1 MNSQARKGV
10 IRLGKFFRLVQNE
23 HIKIF
28 TRISTWVLVIL
39 MAVVSVAFTGL
50 MKFMQYQRN
59 NVIYSDQYKEDYERE
74 IQYLK
79 SDKPE
84 GYQTQIEMYEFL
96 TAQDINWG
104 GTWKYD
110 AAHTQFDKKASL
122 LSQAELGEITNAEL
136 ETGLKE
142 VDACLKQIK
151 DEDWKGYYQQM
162 IAQNNADTTLPAAQK
177 EANNY
182 YYSYLVQN
190 NIDPDSKD
198 WRINLVQQIQSDKTS
213 LLTMEQDGAVLN
225 GEQQEQAR
233 SYQESI
239 LLNEYRLKHNLKAIA
254 RQISFDSYSEIDFWA
269 VMGISN
275 VLIGVVS
282 MIIII
287 MAGSSIANEFST
299 GTIKFLLIN
308 PVKRWKI
315 FLSKYV
321 TIISMSVMLVLCFF
335 FLNAFLSCILFGFG
349 DITVPYLYLSGDT
362 VRELPGMLFAL
373 WQYLIGSVNLIVMGT
388 LAFAISSLMRNSAV
402 AIGISV
408 FAMLA
413 GNTVVTFL
421 GVALQ
426 QDWARFFIFANTD
439 LNAIMTG
446 TSIFPNMTVGFS
458 LGVIAV
464 HMVIFFLTAW
474 DGFMRRESI

>member
-1 MNSQARKGV
+1 M
-10 IRLGKFFRLVQNE
+10 GKFFRLVQNE

-28 TRISTWVLVIL
+28 TRTSTWILVIL
-39 MAVVSVAFTGL
+39 MAVVSIGFTGL
-50 MKFMQYQRN
+50 MKLIQYQNN
-59 NVIYSDQYKEDYERE
+59 NVIYTNDYKENYERE

-79 SDKPE
+79 SDKPD
-84 GYQTQIEMYEFL
+84 GYETQIEMYEFL
-96 TAQDINWG
+96 IAQDINWY
-104 GTWKYD
+104 GTWQYD
-110 AAHTQFDKKASL
+110 ATDAQFNKKAAL
-122 LSQAELGEITNAEL
+122 LSQAELGEITEAEL

-142 VDACLKQIK
+142 IDACLKQIADK
-151 DEDWKGYYQQM
+151 DWKSYYQQM
-162 IAQNNADTTLPAAQK
+162 IAQNNAEPTLSAAQK
-177 EANNY
+177 EASNY
-182 YYSYLVQN
+182 YYSYLVQH

-198 WRINLVQQIQSDKTS
+198 WRINLVNQIQNDKTS
-213 LLTMEQDGAVLN
+213 LLEIEQVGAILN
-225 GEQQEQAR
+225 GEQQEQAKG
-233 SYQESI
+233 YQERI
-239 LLNEYRLKHNLKAIA
+239 LLNEYRLKHNLKATA
-254 RQISFDSYSEIDFWA
+254 KQMNADSYAEIDFWT

-282 MIIII
+282 MIVII

-335 FLNAFLSCILFGFG
+335 FLNTCLSCILFGFG
-349 DITVPYLYLSGDT
+349 DITAPYLYLSGDT
-362 VRELPGMLFAL
+362 VQEFPGILFAL

-421 GVALQ
+421 GTVLQ

-439 LNAIMTG
+439 LNAVMAGTG
-446 TSIFPNMTVGFS
+446 IFPNMTVGFS
-458 LGVIAV
+458 LCVIAV